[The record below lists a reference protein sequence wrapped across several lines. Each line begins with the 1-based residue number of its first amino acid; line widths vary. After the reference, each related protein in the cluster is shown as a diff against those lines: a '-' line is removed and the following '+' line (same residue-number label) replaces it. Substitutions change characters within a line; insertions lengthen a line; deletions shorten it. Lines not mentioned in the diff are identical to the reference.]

1 MKLKIVDQEK
11 KETGSKDL
19 PKQFSEPVRK
29 DLIKRAV
36 AVLQAN
42 RRQRYGAKPEAGKRP
57 SASLSKRR
65 RKYRGSY
72 GLGISRVPRKIL
84 SRRGTRFNWV
94 AAFIPGTVG
103 GRRAHPPKA
112 SKLWEQ
118 KINKKEN
125 RKAIRSAL
133 AATIVKKLV
142 AERGHKVPEGYPFI
156 LGGMQSLDKTA
167 GFKNVLKQLGLQ
179 DELLRTNKKTLRAG
193 KGKSRGRKYKKK
205 VGPLVVIS
213 ESCKLVKAAQ
223 NIAGMD
229 IVPVNQLNAELLA
242 PGGEPGRLTLF
253 TDKAL
258 EKMEKEELF
267 M

>member
-1 MKLKIVDQEK
+1 MKIKIVDQEK

-19 PKQFSEPVRK
+19 PKQFSEPIRK

-94 AAFIPGTVG
+94 AAFIPGAVG

-125 RKAIRSAL
+125 RKAISEQL
-133 AATIVKKLV
+133 KDQKK
-142 AERGHKVPEGYPFI
+142 
-156 LGGMQSLDKTA
+156 
-167 GFKNVLKQLGLQ
+167 
-179 DELLRTNKKTLRAG
+179 
-193 KGKSRGRKYKKK
+193 
-205 VGPLVVIS
+205 
-213 ESCKLVKAAQ
+213 
-223 NIAGMD
+223 
-229 IVPVNQLNAELLA
+229 
-242 PGGEPGRLTLF
+242 
-253 TDKAL
+253 
-258 EKMEKEELF
+258 
-267 M
+267 